1 MRPLYALSAIL
12 MGGYAAIFTLLAV
25 LRDTFALGELAI
37 GAIAGS
43 AFIAGFVAQLS
54 LARFADLGRG
64 HLLMRVGILVSL
76 IGAFWMCFADSL
88 FEWVMARVVLG
99 FGAGAVRPAIRRLA
113 FVLEPSRSGE
123 MMGKLT
129 AWEMVGFLFGPVVAS
144 ALFEFGGL
152 RYPFYALTGLL
163 LLIMPF
169 VINLTIPGSESPL
182 GNPMRTLIKVPA
194 MQSCIALGVAF
205 YLAIGAFDA
214 VWALFI
220 SDLGASQLY
229 IGITMSLFT
238 LPMILIAP
246 MAGRYASTHALLPLL
261 LKALGI
267 ATLMMISYTL
277 VESIWW
283 ICLPLLIHATVDA
296 ISMPAL
302 QLAVGKASGEQALAA
317 GQGLF
322 GAIGLIVAATASLGS
337 VLLYQLYG
345 GPTVWAVVVICMFT
359 CLGYAYWRGRTLS
372 LLNP

>member
-1 MRPLYALSAIL
+1 

-43 AFIAGFVAQLS
+43 AFLAGFVAQLS

-129 AWEMVGFLFGPVVAS
+129 AWEMMSFLFDRSSLSPIRIRRI
-144 ALFEFGGL
+144 ALS
-152 RYPFYALTGLL
+152 FYALTGLL

-182 GNPMRTLIKVPA
+182 GNPMRT
-194 MQSCIALGVAF
+194 
-205 YLAIGAFDA
+205 
-214 VWALFI
+214 
-220 SDLGASQLY
+220 
-229 IGITMSLFT
+229 
-238 LPMILIAP
+238 
-246 MAGRYASTHALLPLL
+246 
-261 LKALGI
+261 
-267 ATLMMISYTL
+267 
-277 VESIWW
+277 
-283 ICLPLLIHATVDA
+283 
-296 ISMPAL
+296 
-302 QLAVGKASGEQALAA
+302 
-317 GQGLF
+317 
-322 GAIGLIVAATASLGS
+322 
-337 VLLYQLYG
+337 
-345 GPTVWAVVVICMFT
+345 
-359 CLGYAYWRGRTLS
+359 
-372 LLNP
+372 

>member
-1 MRPLYALSAIL
+1 
-12 MGGYAAIFTLLAV
+12 
-25 LRDTFALGELAI
+25 
-37 GAIAGS
+37 
-43 AFIAGFVAQLS
+43 
-54 LARFADLGRG
+54 
-64 HLLMRVGILVSL
+64 
-76 IGAFWMCFADSL
+76 
-88 FEWVMARVVLG
+88 
-99 FGAGAVRPAIRRLA
+99 
-113 FVLEPSRSGE
+113 
-123 MMGKLT
+123 
-129 AWEMVGFLFGPVVAS
+129 
-144 ALFEFGGL
+144 
-152 RYPFYALTGLL
+152 
-163 LLIMPF
+163 
-169 VINLTIPGSESPL
+169 
-182 GNPMRTLIKVPA
+182 

-261 LKALGI
+261 LKSLGI

-337 VLLYQLYG
+337 GLLYQLYG